1 MIDKLVYDL
10 FLADCDKHLS
20 AGEVKLIRYYC
31 GVDTGYPPLDQTRIG
46 VMFGRAPD
54 EIKLLTRRA
63 LLKLP
68 YSRLQDLRIILET
81 PGHRYTTGLMP
92 SERDAIKRLITNAI
106 TLQDAV
112 RAIQKRVTQAQ
123 PSTVTPAQ
131 APNQSPNRSSSTT
144 AQTRSTTA
152 QTSLID
158 KLVSILETA
167 NVPQSIE
174 QIAVMAQAQG
184 FYVTQSQLK
193 RIIQV
198 SSKFMWYGD
207 QVVLLHHW
215 RNRITLNGTVQLRLC
230 PPLPVSH
237 KASAEDLLE
246 MLSLTSRWMTEKHMT
261 YFDLWQQI
269 CRHMKLRA
277 TFQDVLDLLY
287 ACGLIPD
294 VHDVDARHRQVELTL
309 TESDS
314 ITHMRTVMLAH
325 VLRRIYHLTRTLSS
339 IAYSYRPTLAQVAD
353 HTHGVG
359 LGVADTVHRVRLLQA
374 LGAVSSYGAWEITPA
389 GQDALAACGDASI
402 TLPAPT
408 LLSSSNDFDLDW
420 FDL

>member
-1 MIDKLVYDL
+1 MVEKLVYDL

-54 EIKLLTRRA
+54 EIKLFTRRA

-68 YSRLQDLRIILET
+68 YSRLQELRIILET
-81 PGHRYTTGLMP
+81 PGHRYTVGLMP

-106 TLQDAV
+106 ALQDAV
-112 RAIQKRVTQAQ
+112 RAIQQRVTQAK

-131 APNQSPNRSSSTT
+131 APNQSPNWSSSTT
-144 AQTRSTTA
+144 AQP
-152 QTSLID
+152 SLID
-158 KLVSILETA
+158 RLVAILETA
-167 NVPQSIE
+167 NAPQSIE

-193 RIIQV
+193 RTIQA
-198 SSKFMWYGD
+198 SSKFVWYGD

-230 PPLPVSH
+230 PPLPVSP

-246 MLSLTSRWMTEKHMT
+246 MLLLTSKWMTEKHMT
-261 YFDLWQQI
+261 YFELWEQI

-294 VHDVDARHRQVELTL
+294 MHNVDARHRQVELAL
-309 TESDS
+309 TEGDS
-314 ITHMRTVMLAH
+314 ITQMRTMMLAH
-325 VLRRIYHLTRTLSS
+325 VLQRIYHLTRTLSS

-374 LGAVSSYGAWEITPA
+374 LGAVSSHGVWEVTPA